1 MHYKDKTADAGGHAE
16 KGARLRPS
24 GITGTNPAAGMCD
37 CLLLVL
43 SVFRERCLRRD
54 DPSSTEVL
62 PSVCVILNDRVQ
74 Q

>member
-1 MHYKDKTADAGGHAE
+1 MHYKDKTADPGGHAD
-16 KGARLRPS
+16 KDVRLRPS
-24 GITGTNPAAGMCD
+24 GIVGTNPAAGMCD

-54 DPSSTEVL
+54 DPSSRGVL
-62 PSVCVILNDRVQ
+62 PSVCVILSDQVQ